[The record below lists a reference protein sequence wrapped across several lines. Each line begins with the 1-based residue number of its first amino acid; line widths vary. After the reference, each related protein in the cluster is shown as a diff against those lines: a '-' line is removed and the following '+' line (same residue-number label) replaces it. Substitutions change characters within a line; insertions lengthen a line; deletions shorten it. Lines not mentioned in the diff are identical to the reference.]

1 MRCKLQESIW
11 KHLNRNTKFIRYPMN
26 FTQKCVLFLLSAL
39 FGFTVSAF
47 TQDLVY
53 RPKNPAFGG
62 NPANFSWLINSANT
76 QNLFT
81 EERSSRFQRDPLA
94 DFENSLK
101 RQVLSQLTRD
111 VVLSQFGDGDVQES
125 RFEFGE
131 FTIDVIPGPNGVEIR
146 IFNILTGDETSITI
160 PNF

>member
-1 MRCKLQESIW
+1 M
-11 KHLNRNTKFIRYPMN
+11 KFI
-26 FTQKCVLFLLSAL
+26 QKCILLQLVFL
-39 FGFTVSAF
+39 FGISATAF

-62 NPANFSWLINSANT
+62 NPANFSWLISSANT

-81 EERSSRFQRDPLA
+81 EDRSSRFERDPLA
-94 DFENSLK
+94 DFESSLK

-111 VVLSQFGDGDVQES
+111 VVLNQFGEGKLEES

-131 FTIDVIPGPNGVEIR
+131 FTIDVTPGPNGVEIR
-146 IFNILTGDETSITI
+146 IFNILTGDETSISI